1 MYIPTMA
8 LQTRIFLLSIGLGFS
23 LGILYDFFYITR
35 LTVTKSKYA
44 IYIQDILYLLS
55 CSFMTFLFILAL
67 SSGIVRGYIIIGE
80 FLGWIIYCLSTG
92 FFVVSFAAK
101 AIDKIKSLIKK
112 LFLLILKPFN
122 WIFKITFNRYKRI
135 YMFVN
140 KKIRKINKKF
150 KIYLKYNKAL
160 VYNTI
165 DIVGDNSVLN
175 EGNDKG
181 E

>member
-23 LGILYDFFYITR
+23 LGILYDIFYITR
-35 LTVTKSKYA
+35 LTMTKSKYA

-55 CSFMTFLFILAL
+55 CSFITFIFILAL
-67 SSGIVRGYIIIGE
+67 SSGIVRGYTLIGE
-80 FLGWIIYCLSTG
+80 FLGWIIYYFSTG

-101 AIDKIKSLIKK
+101 AVNTFKRTIKK
-112 LFLLILKPFN
+112 VFLLILKPFR
-122 WIFKITFNRYKRI
+122 WIFTKVFKQFKKFH
-135 YMFVN
+135 MFVN
-140 KKIRKINKKF
+140 KKFKKINKKF
-150 KIYLKYNKAL
+150 KIRLKYNKSL

-165 DIVGDNSVLN
+165 DIVGDNIVVN
-175 EGNDKG
+175 EGNDK

>member
-35 LTVTKSKYA
+35 LTITKSKYA

-55 CSFMTFLFILAL
+55 CSFVTFLFILAL

-80 FLGWIIYCLSTG
+80 FLGWIIYYFSTG

-101 AIDKIKSLIKK
+101 TIDKIKSFTQKI
-112 LFLLILKPFN
+112 FLLIFKPFK
-122 WIFKITFNRYKRI
+122 WIFTKIFKRYKKI
-135 YMFVN
+135 YMFIN

-150 KIYLKYNKAL
+150 KIYLKYNKTL

-175 EGNDKG
+175 EGNDK